1 MKKIL
6 FFESSLSLHKA
17 IKLIL
22 SNVNLYEIT
31 IVDNLIKFEKEK
43 KSQIFDLIITN
54 VNLVNI
60 NLFKKNME
68 YQNVLI
74 MFEKSDS
81 IKDFEKGDHFNFIEK
96 PFSSI
101 DFKKKVDF
109 ILGVDD
115 DSLSVLEQQNS
126 SEKLIQSFVKETLE
140 QWLRE
145 QAPQFAKDVIREEIT
160 KLIG

>member
-31 IVDNLIKFEKEK
+31 IVENLIKFEKEK

-68 YQNVLI
+68 YQNILI

-81 IKDFEKGDHFNFIEK
+81 IKDFEKENHFNFIEK
-96 PFSSI
+96 PFLSI

-109 ILGVDD
+109 LLGVDD
-115 DSLSVLEQQNS
+115 DSLTVLDQQNS

-140 QWLRE
+140 QWLRD
-145 QAPQFAKDVIREEIT
+145 QAPQYAKEVIREEIT